1 MSKLTII
8 NDKDMERLLL
18 KLGFKP
24 IRQNGSHKFFSH
36 PDGRC
41 TVVPFHN
48 TDLKRGLIKGI
59 LKDIGLTDEEYER
72 LRR

>member
-8 NDKDMERLLL
+8 SDKDMERLLK
-18 KLGFKP
+18 KLGFTA
-24 IRQNGSHKFFSH
+24 IRQNGSHKFFMHS
-36 PDGRC
+36 DGRK

-59 LKDIGLTDEEYER
+59 LNDIGLSDEAYEKIR
-72 LRR
+72 K

>member
-8 NDKDMERLLL
+8 SDKDMGKLLQ
-18 KLGFKP
+18 KLGFVM
-24 IRQNGSHKFFSH
+24 IRQNGSHKFFLHS
-36 PDGRC
+36 DGRC

-48 TDLKRGLIKGI
+48 KDLRRGLIKGI
-59 LKDIGLTDEEYER
+59 LKDIGITDEEYER